1 MYRQDHE
8 MNWLQASMKGE
19 KQENINEKNHRI
31 LYSEDAPIVISWT
44 AFKGQNDNNLSSLW
58 SSLINLQLFFPSP
71 C

>member
-31 LYSEDAPIVISWT
+31 LYSEDAPIVIS
-44 AFKGQNDNNLSSLW
+44 
-58 SSLINLQLFFPSP
+58 
-71 C
+71 